1 MYTSDVELIGKISKK
16 KARTAKN
23 NLGKYI
29 GRGIVTGFY
38 IVIAI
43 IISYTTGGMLYP
55 KYPEVAKVMI
65 AATFCFAIAQVVFVS
80 GELFTSTNYVMAV
93 GLMKKKVNVPTVLKI
108 WVLTF
113 IANAIGIIFL
123 SFLFVKSGAPLE
135 TVSHYIEK
143 VANGKLELTP
153 VQMVLRGI
161 LCNFS
166 VCLAYLGGI
175 KMKSESGKFIMIFFA
190 VFAFIIAGF
199 EHSIA
204 NIGIFSI
211 AYFSLGSLPMALVLK
226 NLFFVVIGNIIGGGL
241 LLGGSLVYTSVD
253 EEK

>member
-1 MYTSDVELIGKISKK
+1 MYTSDVELISKMAEK
-16 KARTAKN
+16 KARASKN
-23 NLGKYI
+23 VGKYM

-38 IVIAI
+38 MVVAI
-43 IISYTTGGMLYP
+43 ILSYTTGAMLYP
-55 KYPEVAKVMI
+55 KYPEVAKVVI
-65 AATFCFAIAQVVFVS
+65 AATFCFAISQVVFFS
-80 GELFTSTNYVMAV
+80 GELFTSNNLVMCV
-93 GLMKKKVNVPTVLKI
+93 GLLKRRVNVRTVLRV

-113 IANAIGIIFL
+113 IANAIGIVFL
-123 SFLFVKSGAPLE
+123 SFLFVKSGASLDIIQ
-135 TVSHYIEK
+135 HYIEK
-143 VANGKLELTP
+143 VANSKLELTP
-153 VQMVLRGI
+153 IQMILRGI

-175 KMKSESGKFIMIFFA
+175 KMKSETGKFIMIFFA

-211 AYFSLGSLPMALVLK
+211 AYISLGGLPIALVLK
-226 NLFFVVIGNIIGGGL
+226 NLFFVVIGNIIGGGI
-241 LLGGSLVYTSVD
+241 LLGGSLVCTSVD